1 MARDRRVQAV
11 GAAAVLAGL
20 FGTLTVALPG
30 ERRLHLG
37 GGFARDQVTA
47 YGPAHAAL
55 ALSPVLT
62 GLGLALARR
71 PVQIVAATGVAGFL
85 SAQLAGVGCVATRRW
100 PLYWGCCAVRG
111 VEHESLM
118 TRLALLMGLGCAAVA
133 VSCLLLLVQEGLLEW
148 QRGTAVLAPAVALG
162 VLEAIPWIM
171 ATSTPYVSGD
181 VSDLGAAFLTYSGPF
196 AAALVVSA
204 FMSRGPALVVIGAVV
219 ASAVIGTAGR
229 PFLDTVLPY
238 QHARWFAVGA
248 AVTVGVV
255 RFLAPRPR
263 PAARDSLA

>member
-133 VSCLLLLVQEGLLEW
+133 VSCLLLLVQGGLLEW

-171 ATSTPYVSGD
+171 AG
-181 VSDLGAAFLTYSGPF
+181 GE
-196 AAALVVSA
+196 
-204 FMSRGPALVVIGAVV
+204 M
-219 ASAVIGTAGR
+219 ASAR
-229 PFLDTVLPY
+229 R
-238 QHARWFAVGA
+238 QHS
-248 AVTVGVV
+248 
-255 RFLAPRPR
+255 PEPR
-263 PAARDSLA
+263 PAPTQTRRRITHRHFAICRSRSKPRSANRSSGPVWKYAPRCGLRPSTCSG